1 MLILITSFL
10 RGLPYFRKWDIFLLI
25 CPIWTLIWAWK
36 WAGGFDFRGIYGGK
50 FPILQG
56 QDRQDLAL
64 AANGNGIKS

>member
-1 MLILITSFL
+1 MPLEGIALFDQMGFFWL
-10 RGLPYFRKWDIFLLI
+10 N